1 MASGVFYVDPNN
13 SEQGKG
19 VVIREGV
26 NKNKTVQEKLE
37 ELEAMWS
44 KASFS
49 GTLTTE
55 NITITGAVKIITSE
69 HLYNNRPGKVG
80 PLTGGLNNAKVLI
93 LDNNDILYYT
103 TVRDLLEAGGMKDY
117 LSLDG
122 GKMRD
127 SATISISAPITNAAH
142 VVNKEYLDFNIV
154 NNLLKNYVEGDLG
167 FEFYPQNTPAQSLPA
182 PKSKLVTAATVKDS
196 ISKLITVSATQP
208 TGSNFQVGAL
218 WIDTGGK
225 KNNFLRYWTGT
236 GWAAVPV
243 AWT

>member
-1 MASGVFYVDPNN
+1 
-13 SEQGKG
+13 
-19 VVIREGV
+19 V

-55 NITITGAVKIITSE
+55 NITITGIVKIITSE

-80 PLTGGLNNAKVLI
+80 PLTSGLNNAKVLI
-93 LDNNDILYYT
+93 LNNNDVLYYT
-103 TVRDLLEAGGMKDY
+103 TVRNLLEGDMKNY
-117 LSLDG
+117 LSLNG

-127 SATISISAPITNAAH
+127 NATISISAPITSAAH

-182 PKSKLVTAATVKDS
+182 PKSKLVTTTVVKDS
-196 ISKLITVSATQP
+196 IGKLITVSATQP
-208 TGSNFQVGAL
+208 AGSNF
-218 WIDTGGK
+218 
-225 KNNFLRYWTGT
+225 
-236 GWAAVPV
+236 
-243 AWT
+243 

>member
-93 LDNNDILYYT
+93 LDNNDILY
-103 TVRDLLEAGGMKDY
+103 
-117 LSLDG
+117 
-122 GKMRD
+122 
-127 SATISISAPITNAAH
+127 
-142 VVNKEYLDFNIV
+142 
-154 NNLLKNYVEGDLG
+154 
-167 FEFYPQNTPAQSLPA
+167 
-182 PKSKLVTAATVKDS
+182 
-196 ISKLITVSATQP
+196 
-208 TGSNFQVGAL
+208 
-218 WIDTGGK
+218 
-225 KNNFLRYWTGT
+225 
-236 GWAAVPV
+236 
-243 AWT
+243 